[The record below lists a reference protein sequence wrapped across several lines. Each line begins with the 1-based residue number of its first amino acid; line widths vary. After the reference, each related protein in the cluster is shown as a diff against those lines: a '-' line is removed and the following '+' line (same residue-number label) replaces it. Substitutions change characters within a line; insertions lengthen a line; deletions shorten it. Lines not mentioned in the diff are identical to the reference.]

1 MRVKRFLSLCL
12 ALLVSVSIIFPAQAA
27 DISTILNDTATYL
40 LKTVKDPQVGSIG
53 GEWAVLGLARSGYSV
68 PKSYY
73 GEYYQNVISYVSKR
87 DGVLHKRKYTEYSRV
102 ILALTAI
109 GKDPTNVG
117 GYDLVAPLGDYDK
130 TVWQGINGGI
140 FALIALDSGNYA
152 LPEGSTASREKYV
165 NYILDHEIDGGGWSL
180 TGDVADV
187 DVTAMALQAL
197 SKYQDRTGVREAT
210 ERALTW
216 LSKSQKS
223 DGTFATYD
231 VYNCESCAQ
240 VVVALC
246 ELGIKLDDSRF
257 VKNGNTALD
266 GLMKFYVKGSGF
278 THVAGGG
285 NGVDGMSTEQ
295 GFYALVAADRAA
307 KGESS
312 LYRMSEKK
320 PASFTDV
327 DGHKNQ
333 KAIDALVERK
343 IINGMGNGLFA
354 PNETMTRAQFC
365 SIVVK
370 ALGITPAYTGIF
382 TDVDAGKWYADYV
395 DAAYK
400 AGIVTGV
407 GDNKFSPEGTITRQ
421 EAAVMVA
428 RAARVLGLDTSTDN
442 ADVVLNRF
450 ADSDKTASWAKDS
463 MAYCCQ
469 SGILDAGSEL
479 RPTKAILRCEIA
491 QMIYNTLKLAGKL

>member
-1 MRVKRFLSLCL
+1 MRTRRFLSLWL
-12 ALLVSVSIIFPAQAA
+12 ALVVSISAILPAQAA
-27 DISTILNDTATYL
+27 DMSGALQDTAAYL

-53 GEWAVLGLARSGYSV
+53 GEWAILGLARSGCEV
-68 PKSYY
+68 PASYY
-73 GEYYQNVISYVSKR
+73 EKYYENVVSYVSER

-130 TVWQGINGGI
+130 TVWQGINSGI
-140 FALIALDSGNYA
+140 FALIALDSGDYA

-165 NYILDHEIDGGGWSL
+165 DYILDLEIEGGGWSL
-180 TGDVADV
+180 TGDAPDV
-187 DVTAMALQAL
+187 DITAMALQAL
-197 SKYQDRTGVREAT
+197 AKYQSRTDVKEAT

-216 LSKSQKS
+216 LSKNQKS
-223 DGTFATYD
+223 DGTYATYD

-246 ELGIKLDDSRF
+246 ELGIPLDDSRF

-266 GLMKFYVKGSGF
+266 GLLKFYVKGSGF

-320 PASFTDV
+320 VASFPDV

-333 KAIDALVERK
+333 TAIDALVERK

-354 PNETMTRAQFC
+354 PDETMTRAQFC
-365 SIVVK
+365 TIIVK
-370 ALGITPAYTGIF
+370 ALDLEVKSTSAF
-382 TDVDAGKWYADYV
+382 SDVKSDVWYAAYV
-395 DAAYK
+395 GAASSE
-400 AGIVTGV
+400 GIVNGI
-407 GDNKFSPEGTITRQ
+407 GGGKFNPDGTITRQ
-421 EAAVMVA
+421 DAAVMVF
-428 RAARVLGLDTSTDN
+428 RAAKTMGLDTSVSN
-442 ADVVLNRF
+442 ADGVLAQF
-450 ADSDKTASWAKDS
+450 GDASKVSSYAKDAL
-463 MAYCCQ
+463 AYCYA
-469 SGILDAGSEL
+469 SGILEVESNIQ
-479 RPTKAILRCEIA
+479 PTKAILRCEIA
-491 QMIYNTLKLAGKL
+491 QMIYNMLKTAGKL